1 MMNEPNITKIIGEKP
16 SNAYL
21 KICNEILFQKIIL
34 PSGEIKKISPQAL
47 GVFWR
52 LMCLPPTWHLTLV
65 GLCTLCGI
73 SSHIGRQCLNELMEW
88 GYVEKKQTFD
98 ERGKFSKSIYL
109 IRETINGQIDWANSI
124 INEQTIEFLTDNELE
139 EYKNY
144 VTENGQILSRN
155 DIQNFNEISLNLSK
169 LTPTISKMSKST
181 DLEQY
186 NNVEQ
191 YNNIDKYNN
200 LFLKNNIKNNNTNFS
215 LEKFETDNS
224 KNSLSKENNNMEKT
238 CSIEKN
244 SSSLNSL
251 NNSNMTTKNSYNTD
265 PKELNCQKF
274 TNRKMPRKKNSYNSE
289 NNSQQNLM
297 QKFLTSTN
305 GDNEDNSK
313 KRTKNKVQQKE
324 QQKGDTIST
333 VDTQEFLRVMGEL
346 SVEDN
351 QVAQYLAAAKQ
362 IAAENKRI
370 NQTNVKKMT
379 NVKRLQTYA
388 ASCGAQADIIELL
401 NKYIKVYV
409 EKYGCLAKETFDE
422 LYKGLESKTG
432 GNNSAMKE
440 LITMAIKYAWKDFY
454 IPDGYKLPVKIN
466 STKDCSNT
474 EQEDKSDDLIPEDE
488 LDEDMYELATDEDG
502 NYIEFR

>member
-1 MMNEPNITKIIGEKP
+1 MKGNL
-16 SNAYL
+16 L
-21 KICNEILFQKIIL
+21 KQRAKHVGNFTMIHNEILFLKDKNGNPL
-34 PSGEIKKISPQAL
+34 DPYL
-47 GVFWR
+47 LTLFWR
-52 LMCLPPTWHLTLV
+52 LMSLPPTWDLNIK
-65 GLCTLCGI
+65 GLASI
-73 SSHIGRQCLNELMEW
+73 SGFSYNKTARCLKQLQELGYLQMKPVNENDNFS
-88 GYVEKKQTFD
+88 GYVYTLKETLNPELWNIDGQKELVNLEDEQKGNMYEEFLEKQKEENSDTKTFT
-98 ERGKFSKSIYL
+98 EL
-109 IRETINGQIDWANSI
+109 ILCDSTSCDSTSCDSTGCRQYKI
-124 INEQTIEFLTDNELE
+124 INN
-139 EYKNY
+139 K
-144 VTENGQILSRN
+144 EN
-155 DIQNFNEISLNLSK
+155 
-169 LTPTISKMSKST
+169 
-181 DLEQY
+181 
-186 NNVEQ
+186 NNKE
-191 YNNIDKYNN
+191 
-200 LFLKNNIKNNNTNFS
+200 KNNKYQNNYNKPIQTKVCTR
-215 LEKFETDNS
+215 EDQ

-238 CSIEKN
+238 CSMEKN
-244 SSSLNSL
+244 SSSLNSF
-251 NNSNMTTKNSYNTD
+251 NNSNMTMKNSYSTG

-274 TNRKMPRKKNSYNSE
+274 TNRKMPRKKNSYNFE

-313 KRTKNKVQQKE
+313 KGTKNKVQQKE

-401 NKYIKVYV
+401 NKYIKVYI
-409 EKYGCLAKETFDE
+409 EKYGYLAKETFDE
-422 LYKGLESKTG
+422 LYKGLELKTG